1 MGTLRLLSS
10 AVIAVTMAACGGGR
24 GDDLASAG
32 VATSATALAA
42 NQAPA
47 GRAVIVKLPASTV
60 VVVGTTVQLVAQVT
74 DKSGKTI
81 SDLLLAWSSADVT
94 VATVS
99 SSGLLAPL
107 RPGSTA
113 VTASANGTSAATA
126 VSVVAAPSTTTRS
139 GYVGTN
145 LSGIAYYAT
154 QFPFADMMKSG
165 MGWVSREDS
174 GIWGAPFPALTPD
187 SYPAALNSGQHAVSA
202 VAWNNSHYPSGRYVI
217 LWDGDGTISFP
228 MSSVTVANTA
238 ANRIAID
245 VPQTTGAL
253 WVSIDRTSA
262 TNPVRNLRF
271 LWPGSEAT
279 YATQPFNTEFLKKVT
294 PFSILRFKDWGSIDG
309 SPVANW
315 TDRSKVSDVTY
326 AGANGVPV
334 EIMIDLANRL
344 HVDPW
349 FSIPHQ
355 ATDNYIRQF
364 AAMLHTR
371 LDPTLRPHIE
381 YSNEVWN
388 GGFSQ
393 TTWAIGES
401 NRLGLPLSF
410 GTPSAFYA
418 QRSVEMFKIIQQ
430 VYGVADSARLVR
442 VLAGQAAWTQFLENA
457 LAWKDTALN
466 ADVLAIAPYFHA
478 DSADDVANVD
488 RTLAL
493 TSDQILDQMLISI
506 RGNVKTRLVANASLA
521 ARYKLKMKAYEAGPE
536 GSTYYFPVDKI
547 DAMTALLASAHRNP
561 RMRDLYVEYLDL
573 WIANGGD
580 TMNQFNDIGPWSKW
594 GMWGSLEYVTQD
606 PAAAPKYKGLLDSIA
621 AHPST
626 R

>member
-1 MGTLRLLSS
+1 M
-10 AVIAVTMAACGGGR
+10 
-24 GDDLASAG
+24 
-32 VATSATALAA
+32 
-42 NQAPA
+42 
-47 GRAVIVKLPASTV
+47 
-60 VVVGTTVQLVAQVT
+60 
-74 DKSGKTI
+74 
-81 SDLLLAWSSADVT
+81 
-94 VATVS
+94 
-99 SSGLLAPL
+99 
-107 RPGSTA
+107 
-113 VTASANGTSAATA
+113 
-126 VSVVAAPSTTTRS
+126 
-139 GYVGTN
+139 
-145 LSGIAYYAT
+145 
-154 QFPFADMMKSG
+154 
-165 MGWVSREDS
+165 
-174 GIWGAPFPALTPD
+174 
-187 SYPAALNSGQHAVSA
+187 
-202 VAWNNSHYPSGRYVI
+202 
-217 LWDGDGTISFP
+217 
-228 MSSVTVANTA
+228 
-238 ANRIAID
+238 
-245 VPQTTGAL
+245 
-253 WVSIDRTSA
+253 
-262 TNPVRNLRF
+262 
-271 LWPGSEAT
+271 
-279 YATQPFNTEFLKKVT
+279 
-294 PFSILRFKDWGSIDG
+294 
-309 SPVANW
+309 
-315 TDRSKVSDVTY
+315 
-326 AGANGVPV
+326 
-334 EIMIDLANRL
+334 
-344 HVDPW
+344 
-349 FSIPHQ
+349 
-355 ATDNYIRQF
+355 
-364 AAMLHTR
+364 
-371 LDPTLRPHIE
+371 RPHIE

-478 DSADDVANVD
+478 DLADDVANVD

-536 GSTYYFPVDKI
+536 GSTHYFPVDKI
-547 DAMTALLASAHRNP
+547 DAMTTLLASAHRNP

-606 PAAAPKYKGLLDSIA
+606 PAAAPKYKGLLDFIA